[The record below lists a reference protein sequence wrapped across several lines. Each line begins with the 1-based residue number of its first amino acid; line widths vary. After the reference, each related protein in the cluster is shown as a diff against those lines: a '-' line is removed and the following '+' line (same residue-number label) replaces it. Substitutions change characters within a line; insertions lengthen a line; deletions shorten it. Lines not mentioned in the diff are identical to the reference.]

1 MKPFWIIISCVALIV
16 IVFLAYNNAQTINT
30 DKLAQLSYYGIWGL
44 AASSALLGS
53 GIKLG
58 DALRNIAIWLVIIF
72 ALMAA
77 YSLRYELQDFASRVS
92 AGIIPG
98 SPVTRYSEN
107 GKAVSLE
114 RSANGHFQSRAFVND
129 TPVTMTVDTGASTV
143 VLSYDDAIAAK
154 INVGNLS
161 FTFRVS
167 TANGDTYAAP
177 IMIDSLKIGDIE
189 RDNVHALVSRAG
201 DLSGSLLGMSF
212 LNRLSGYSVRGDRL
226 ILVD

>member
-1 MKPFWIIISCVALIV
+1 MKPIWIIISCIALIV
-16 IVFLAYNNAQTINT
+16 IVILAYNNAQTLNT

-53 GIKLG
+53 RIKLG
-58 DALRNIAIWLVIIF
+58 DALRNFTIWLVIIF

-77 YSLRYELQDFASRVS
+77 YSLRYDLQDLASRVS

-114 RSANGHFQSRAFVND
+114 RSANGHFYSRAFVND
-129 TPVTMTVDTGASTV
+129 TPITMTVDTGASTV

-161 FTFRVS
+161 FTFRVN